1 MICISPALAARP
13 VLAAPPTPARC
24 QADYNDMMASIE
36 QNRVDGLA
44 EINQQLAGATADQ
57 KAALEEIRET
67 VWMQEEQD
75 RRQADFFRNDCLKAA
90 KK

>member
-1 MICISPALAARP
+1 MLGA
-13 VLAAPPTPARC
+13 
-24 QADYNDMMASIE
+24 IE
-36 QNRVDGLA
+36 ENRVSSLA
-44 EINQQLAGATADQ
+44 EIKRQLAEASADQ
-57 KAALEEIRET
+57 KVALEDIREQ